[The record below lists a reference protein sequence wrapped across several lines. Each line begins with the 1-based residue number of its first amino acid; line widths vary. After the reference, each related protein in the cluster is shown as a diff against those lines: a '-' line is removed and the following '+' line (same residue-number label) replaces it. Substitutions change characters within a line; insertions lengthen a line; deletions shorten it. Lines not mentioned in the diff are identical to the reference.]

1 VWRLLLIPAA
11 VVAIG
16 AAAVQA
22 GGFPTSAEDLSSY
35 STSTTLAEPCTPTVL
50 PANLWLRGPASADLG
65 TLDLEIPP
73 VFDTPS
79 VREIDNQLIDR
90 LTDEDDRGDYAA
102 WASPPAP
109 LCGFVLAGRPTLT
122 IDQDG
127 SRDDLLTA
135 GLFRCPASAPAATT
149 TPSCQLLVSGVAEAV
164 GNSAPRDADGF
175 LVRTVSFGTQALNTL
190 IHEGQQLRVKVVN
203 SRYQILIFAG
213 GSIRDWDLKWGYR
226 ADRQARLAIAP

>member
-35 STSTTLAEPCTPTVL
+35 STSTTLAEPCTPTTL
-50 PANLWLRGPASADLG
+50 PADLWLRGPASADLG
-65 TLDLEIPP
+65 TLDLAVPG
-73 VFDTPS
+73 VFDPPS
-79 VREIDNQLIDR
+79 VREVENSVDQIGA
-90 LTDEDDRGDYAA
+90 EDDRDDYVA

-109 LCGFVLAGRPTLT
+109 VCGFLLAGRVTLT

-127 SRDDLLTA
+127 ARDDRLTA
-135 GLFRCPASAPAATT
+135 GLFRCPADAPAATT
-149 TPSCQLLVSGVAEAV
+149 TSRCQLLASGLAGEV
-164 GNSAPRDADGF
+164 GGGAPRDPDGF
-175 LVRTVSFGTQALNTL
+175 LVRTVSFGTALNRL
-190 IHEGQQLRVKVVN
+190 IPEGQQLRVKVVN
-203 SRYQILIFAG
+203 TRYLILVFPV
-213 GSIRDWDLKWGYR
+213 GSVRDWDLKWGYR